1 MTTYIN
7 APRLVANGVGAWG
20 GTPEEYDRYV
30 LKYETERFYRTLYE
44 TASDDETADQI
55 TGLASA
61 KEALDPEM
69 FQEFI
74 ERLFDDP
81 NVSATTVS
89 FYGAKWY
96 DNLLVMDWSAENRV
110 GGVVLDPK
118 GVIEVFEDGVG
129 LLDRETSNDLRI
141 SEMLTM
147 AGNIIAV

>member
-7 APRLVANGVGAWG
+7 SPRLVANGVGAWR
-20 GTPEEYDRYV
+20 GTLEDYDRHA
-30 LKYETERFYRTLYE
+30 LQYETGRLYRTLYE
-44 TASDDETADQI
+44 TVDDDVAETI
-55 TGLASA
+55 TGLVSA
-61 KEALDPEM
+61 KEALDPAT

-81 NVSATTVS
+81 NITTTTVS

-96 DNLLVMDWSAENRV
+96 DNLLVMDWSTENRV

-118 GVIEVFEDGVG
+118 GVIEVFEDEVG
-129 LLDRETSNDLRI
+129 LLDRKTSNDLRI

-147 AGNIIAV
+147 ARKVIAV